1 MKTKTIILSV
11 FFLLVATG
19 SYADY
24 PRNFVSDQAIAVL
37 SIRDG
42 DSINSLSNT
51 ISKQAGVNGKENFLQ
66 NYVSLF
72 IENSNAIDFSEEVLL
87 VIEPTVVQEGQRQTG
102 MFGAMPQLVFICKPK
117 TNQKLKLNK
126 SYLNSSILYE
136 GWFLAAGG
144 MNAPQPKTYK
154 KSNILASLKNN
165 QVSLVIEF
173 SELWKK
179 FGSIAQMMGG
189 VMIGGMNKPGPDGL
203 ISVETKKAANSAR
216 KAFVDLM
223 KTCGDIELITAD
235 IGIREFKLQ
244 ANAKV
249 STKNHGDISVDNRSM
264 QEMASLL
271 ADDMVQY
278 AMSNKMTKI
287 LVDYDLSSLQAL
299 SGMDSL
305 PLVFTQAMKLL
316 SDLSG
321 DNVVSYGLT
330 KKHGLTIA
338 ALTEV
343 EDQREYLASIPDLV
357 DGFKSELFNDA
368 SMAFSPTKK
377 SKDSWDINMMSS
389 NADDQQVLDA
399 IFPKGDTLR
408 FRKYGKNRI
417 SIALGPSAWDSLT
430 QKHASPLSGIIK
442 QQKNVEIALA
452 VSINARE
459 ITRGFIEVS
468 KVAGKGSE
476 LNEIKSSPSAKMSLV
491 VGETK
496 KGYIAQASLDLLG
509 LANLYKDIEVA
520 RKSPNAAQENGTS
533 SSGGILRSGRTKK

>member
-1 MKTKTIILSV
+1 
-11 FFLLVATG
+11 
-19 SYADY
+19 
-24 PRNFVSDQAIAVL
+24 
-37 SIRDG
+37 
-42 DSINSLSNT
+42 
-51 ISKQAGVNGKENFLQ
+51 
-66 NYVSLF
+66 
-72 IENSNAIDFSEEVLL
+72 
-87 VIEPTVVQEGQRQTG
+87 
-102 MFGAMPQLVFICKPK
+102 
-117 TNQKLKLNK
+117 
-126 SYLNSSILYE
+126 
-136 GWFLAAGG
+136 
-144 MNAPQPKTYK
+144 
-154 KSNILASLKNN
+154 
-165 QVSLVIEF
+165 
-173 SELWKK
+173 
-179 FGSIAQMMGG
+179 MMGG

-249 STKNHGDISVDNRSM
+249 STKSHSDILMDNTSM
-264 QEMASLL
+264 QQMASLL

-299 SGMDSL
+299 DGMDSL

-377 SKDSWDINMMSS
+377 SKDSWDINMVSS

-442 QQKNVEIALA
+442 QHKNVDIALA

-459 ITRGFIEVS
+459 ITSGFIEVS
-468 KVAGKGSE
+468 KIAGKGSE

-509 LANLYKDIEVA
+509 LANLNKDIEVA
-520 RKSPNAAQENGTS
+520 WKSPNAAQVKGTS
-533 SSGGILRSGRTKK
+533 AIGTIGGDRTKK